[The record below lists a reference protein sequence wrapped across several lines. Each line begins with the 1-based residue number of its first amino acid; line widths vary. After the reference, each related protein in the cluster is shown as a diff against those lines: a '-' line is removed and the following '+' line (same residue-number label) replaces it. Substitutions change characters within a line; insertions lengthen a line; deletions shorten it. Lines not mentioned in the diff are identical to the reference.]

1 MQLDAFSE
9 FFSDL
14 HDPRQSAKISY
25 PLFDILFLTV
35 CAVIG
40 GCEGWEDIEDFGQA
54 HSRWFQD
61 KGLFPN
67 GLPVHDTIARVV
79 SSLAPEQFQSCFLKW
94 MQAVNS
100 RAKGELIAIDGKVLR
115 SSYNRDDRQSTI
127 HMVSAFASA
136 NGMVLGQVKTDAKSN
151 EITAIPELLALL
163 DMTGCLIS
171 IDAMGC
177 QTEIAAQI
185 VNKGG
190 DYLLAVKGNQ
200 ETLHRAVREAM
211 APLAR
216 EGSHQATIEQSRG
229 RTELREYHVMPAGD
243 MVKQFPTWKGLNT
256 LGVAIGYRRDSKGNE
271 SLEYRYYI
279 SSAALTEEQFAKAVR
294 GHWGIE
300 NQLHWVLDVTMKED
314 ACPIY
319 RGEAAQILATV
330 RHMALNMLRAEKGKC
345 ASIRRKQKIAAMNSD
360 YLEQVI
366 LAGITAASEK

>member
-14 HDPRQSAKISY
+14 HDPRQSAKIAY

-67 GLPVHDTIARVV
+67 GLPVHDTIARVI
-79 SSLAPEQFQSCFLKW
+79 SSLDPEQFQLCFLKW

-100 RAKGELIAIDGKVLR
+100 SAKGQLIAIDGKVLR

-136 NGMVLGQVKTDAKSN
+136 NGMVLGQVKTDTKSN

-177 QTEIAAQI
+177 QTDIAAQI
-185 VNKGG
+185 VDHGG

-229 RTELREYHVMPAGD
+229 RTELREYHVMPAGE

-300 NQLHWVLDVTMKED
+300 NQLHWVLDVTMIED

-319 RGEAAQILATV
+319 RGDAAQILATV
-330 RHMALNMLRAEKGKC
+330 RHMALNMLRAEKGKT

-366 LAGITAASEK
+366 LAGITAANKN

>member
-1 MQLDAFSE
+1 M
-9 FFSDL
+9 
-14 HDPRQSAKISY
+14 I
-25 PLFDILFLTV
+25 
-35 CAVIG
+35 
-40 GCEGWEDIEDFGQA
+40 
-54 HSRWFQD
+54 
-61 KGLFPN
+61 
-67 GLPVHDTIARVV
+67 
-79 SSLAPEQFQSCFLKW
+79 SSLDPEQFQLCFLKW

-100 RAKGELIAIDGKVLR
+100 SAKGQLIAIDGKVLR

-177 QTEIAAQI
+177 QTDIAAQI
-185 VNKGG
+185 VDHGG

-229 RTELREYHVMPAGD
+229 RTELREYHVMPAGE

-319 RGEAAQILATV
+319 RGDAAQILATV
-330 RHMALNMLRAEKGKC
+330 RHMALNMLRAEKGKT

-366 LAGITAASEK
+366 LAGITAANKN

>member
-9 FFSDL
+9 FFSEL

-67 GLPVHDTIARVV
+67 GLPVHDTIARVI
-79 SSLAPEQFQSCFLKW
+79 SSLDPEQFQLCFLKW

-100 RAKGELIAIDGKVLR
+100 SAKGQLIAIDGKVLR

-177 QTEIAAQI
+177 QTDIAAQI
-185 VNKGG
+185 VDHGG

-229 RTELREYHVMPAGD
+229 RTELREYHVMPAGE

-319 RGEAAQILATV
+319 RGDAAQILATV
-330 RHMALNMLRAEKGKC
+330 RHMALNMLRAEKGKT

-366 LAGITAASEK
+366 LAGITAANKN

>member
-14 HDPRQSAKISY
+14 HDPRQSAKIAY

-67 GLPVHDTIARVV
+67 GLPVHDTIARVI
-79 SSLAPEQFQSCFLKW
+79 SSLDPEQFQLCFLKW

-100 RAKGELIAIDGKVLR
+100 SAKGQLIAIDGKVLR

-136 NGMVLGQVKTDAKSN
+136 NGMVLGQVKSDAKSN

-177 QTEIAAQI
+177 QTDIAAQI
-185 VNKGG
+185 VDHGG

-229 RTELREYHVMPAGD
+229 RTELREYHVMPAGE

-319 RGEAAQILATV
+319 RGDAAQILATV
-330 RHMALNMLRAEKGKC
+330 RHMALNMLRAEKGKT

-366 LAGITAASEK
+366 LAGITAANKN

>member
-79 SSLAPEQFQSCFLKW
+79 SSLAPEQFQACFLKW
-94 MQAVNS
+94 MHAVNS

-185 VNKGG
+185 VDKGG

-216 EGSHQATIEQSRG
+216 EGSHKATIEQSRG
-229 RTELREYHVMPAGD
+229 RTELREYHVMSAGD
-243 MVKQFPTWKGLNT
+243 MVKRFPTWKGLNT

-279 SSAALTEEQFAKAVR
+279 SSVALTEEQFAKAVR

-330 RHMALNMLRAEKGKC
+330 RHMALNMLRAEKGKS

-366 LAGITAASEK
+366 LAGITAVSEK

>member
-14 HDPRQSAKISY
+14 HDPRQSAKIAY

-67 GLPVHDTIARVV
+67 GLPVHDTIARVI
-79 SSLAPEQFQSCFLKW
+79 SSLDPEQFQLCFLKW

-100 RAKGELIAIDGKVLR
+100 SAKGQLIAIDGKVLR

-136 NGMVLGQVKTDAKSN
+136 NGMVLGQVKTDTKSN

-177 QTEIAAQI
+177 QTDIAAQI
-185 VNKGG
+185 VDHGG

-229 RTELREYHVMPAGD
+229 RTELREYHVMPAGE

-319 RGEAAQILATV
+319 RGDAAQILATV
-330 RHMALNMLRAEKGKC
+330 RHMALNMLRAEKGKT

-366 LAGITAASEK
+366 LAGITAANKN